1 MIIRTT
7 PLAIALIALVSS
19 PTLLASEFT
28 IITQTGRTLLLQSQL
43 DPLQINRIH
52 SWEIT
57 VTDSNGE
64 PVIGAEIS
72 VIGGM
77 PAHDHGL
84 PTQPIASSTD
94 RPGVYVIEGI
104 RFHMPGDWEM
114 TFTINT
120 PTTSDTGILEFS
132 L

>member
-1 MIIRTT
+1 MINRTIL
-7 PLAIALIALVSS
+7 LAIALIALVSS
-19 PTLLASEFT
+19 STLLASEFAVT
-28 IITQTGRTLLLQSQL
+28 TQAGRTLHLQSQL

-64 PVIGAEIS
+64 PVIGADIS

-104 RFHMPGDWEM
+104 RFHMPGDWEL

-120 PTTSDTGILEFS
+120 PTATDTGILEFS